1 MYVWRH
7 MYICVCTNIF
17 IVKMEP
23 INHSYKAFKVNLSRL
38 GHVIEDIQ
46 VLISGLRCA
55 DVGWVKRSA
64 NLVAKNISD
73 DVIWLEDSPPPALE
87 SLYHD
92 CLAIMEWNFG
102 SSFQK
107 KKIYIFK
114 KKNVPST
121 SSLLLSKL
129 EAQQIK
135 LFFCQV
141 LVIKKILNILRI
153 CAKVSLQFKTISKSK
168 PI

>member
-1 MYVWRH
+1 MKFW
-7 MYICVCTNIF
+7 
-17 IVKMEP
+17 
-23 INHSYKAFKVNLSRL
+23 
-38 GHVIEDIQ
+38 
-46 VLISGLRCA
+46 
-55 DVGWVKRSA
+55 
-64 NLVAKNISD
+64 
-73 DVIWLEDSPPPALE
+73 
-87 SLYHD
+87 
-92 CLAIMEWNFG
+92 
-102 SSFQK
+102 FQLPK

-121 SSLLLSKL
+121 SSLLLIKL

-141 LVIKKILNILRI
+141 LVINKILNILRI